1 MAIVT
6 ADDYRER
13 LYRMRK
19 NIYMGGEL
27 IGRDDPR
34 LKPGVDL
41 IADSFERVKD
51 PNLKDTITAKS
62 HLTGE
67 EVHRLN
73 HIHQSSEDLL
83 KKQECTRLLCQQAG
97 GLYSALHGHRCLECA
112 LGGDQRLRR

>member
-1 MAIVT
+1 MGEEMAIVT

-62 HLTGE
+62 HLS
-67 EVHRLN
+67 LI
-73 HIHQSSEDLL
+73 HIL
-83 KKQECTRLLCQQAG
+83 AG
-97 GLYSALHGHRCLECA
+97 FSAYWVE
-112 LGGDQRLRR
+112 LGKPIQDELIARTEYAAC